1 MADALST
8 AAVRVLLI
16 TASPDEHQ
24 TLASELSGR
33 GIAVVLTSREP
44 VVARELRGDAA
55 MVLVD
60 LGSASTI
67 SSSMVR
73 RLNEPSRRAPVVGLV
88 NGAWPSPASSASALR
103 VDGLARADQPW
114 SIARAAAAVA
124 HTQVAASVH

>member
-1 MADALST
+1 MAPALNA

-24 TLASELSGR
+24 FLASELLVQ

-44 VVARELRGDAA
+44 VVARELRGQAA

-60 LGSASTI
+60 LGSASTM
-67 SSSMVR
+67 SSEMVR

-88 NGAWPSPASSASALR
+88 NGAWPDPDDPVSAL
-103 VDGLARADQPW
+103 
-114 SIARAAAAVA
+114 
-124 HTQVAASVH
+124 